1 MFNCKSFKLSK
12 FDSEHVWVSWQNCS
26 VFDTFGSI
34 PNIPNAIK
42 TIKFVCNCQWSEIV
56 YKNQKRIKFDT
67 RKFLIKT
74 STGF

>member
-42 TIKFVCNCQWSEIV
+42 NNKICMQLSMVLNSL
-56 YKNQKRIKFDT
+56 QKKKENKI
-67 RKFLIKT
+67 
-74 STGF
+74 